1 MNADHPISLLIW
13 VTFAAVLVI
22 GVVLLLRFL
31 RKPGNRHPMDGQ
43 RERTGE
49 EIHRDG
55 PTNS

>member
-22 GVVLLLRFL
+22 GGFLLARFL

-43 RERTGE
+43 PERTGE
-49 EIHRDG
+49 EISRDG
-55 PTNS
+55 PTN